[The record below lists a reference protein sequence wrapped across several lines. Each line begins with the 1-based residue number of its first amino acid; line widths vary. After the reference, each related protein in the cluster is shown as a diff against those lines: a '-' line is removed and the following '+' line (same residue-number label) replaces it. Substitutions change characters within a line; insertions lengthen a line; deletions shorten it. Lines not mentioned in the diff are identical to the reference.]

1 MDFEELKREEKLN
14 DLRRREKFENAVRQ
28 LGRILQVKGTYKIR
42 NDDDAEKCLC
52 ALLDYIENHSSVAER
67 LALVLKMNILR
78 LVAKARRN
86 NNDTIGEG

>member
-28 LGRILQVKGTYKIR
+28 LGRTLQVKGTYEIR

-52 ALLDYIENHSSVAER
+52 ALLDYIEDHSLVAER